1 MGGLFFT
8 HPICS
13 HSYAGALPLYLESGP
28 DLLPDRMRREAVVSG
43 ADVGCNR
50 ARGGENAGQPGGCEP
65 WPALASVG
73 ESAECS
79 RAHLVP
85 GCLWA
90 GILFALLGKHEKE
103 FLPLEPLMNLGCGP
117 RQDCIDERMICDGT
131 LRIDARAGGTPWR

>member
-1 MGGLFFT
+1 MGGFFFT
-8 HPICS
+8 HPICG
-13 HSYAGALPLYLESGP
+13 HSYADALPLYLKSGP
-28 DLLPDRMRREAVVSG
+28 DLLPGRMRREAVASG
-43 ADVGCNR
+43 AHVGCNR
-50 ARGGENAGQPGGCEP
+50 ARGGENAGQPGDMNRGL
-65 WPALASVG
+65 AASVG

-90 GILFALLGKHEKE
+90 GILFALLGKNEKR

-117 RQDCIDERMICDGT
+117 RQVRIDERMMCDGT